1 MKIVSARWVNVKQ
14 KSKFFKKAP
23 RRLLACG
30 EKEKSVLIPPFLRR
44 RAGG

>member
-14 KSKFFKKAP
+14 KSKFYKKAP

-30 EKEKSVLIPPFLRR
+30 EGKSVLIPPFLRR

>member
-14 KSKFFKKAP
+14 KSKFYKKAP
-23 RRLLACG
+23 RRLLAG
-30 EKEKSVLIPPFLRR
+30 REKSVLIPPFLRR

>member
-14 KSKFFKKAP
+14 KSKFYKKAP

-30 EKEKSVLIPPFLRR
+30 EGMLIPPFLRR